1 MKFPF
6 CCFSKHSWKTREY
19 INEVRQRDV
28 NALALRYP
36 ETQHRV
42 MGLVRQLWFSSSS
55 LTLSCSHIKSMA
67 AVYEHRNAGFSTLWN
82 MHSCQTCQHRNCYV
96 QTRATTC
103 KICPNTLSELPKH
116 TCVHN
121 DTEELSLR
129 VQALAIGLT
138 GIIPQYLANTIGLLI
153 WFCFH
158 PFMWCTGTPF

>member
-6 CCFSKHSWKTREY
+6 CCFSKHSRKTREY

-28 NALALRYP
+28 NTLALRYP

-42 MGLVRQLWFSSSS
+42 MGLVMQLWFSSSS

-82 MHSCQTCQHRNCYV
+82 MHSCQTCQHHNYYV

-103 KICPNTLSELPKH
+103 KICPNTIGITQAH

-121 DTEELSLR
+121 DTEHWQLDWL
-129 VQALAIGLT
+129 VLY
-138 GIIPQYLANTIGLLI
+138 PNTLPIQLDYSSDSAFIHLCGAQTHLFNTMF
-153 WFCFH
+153 W
-158 PFMWCTGTPF
+158 